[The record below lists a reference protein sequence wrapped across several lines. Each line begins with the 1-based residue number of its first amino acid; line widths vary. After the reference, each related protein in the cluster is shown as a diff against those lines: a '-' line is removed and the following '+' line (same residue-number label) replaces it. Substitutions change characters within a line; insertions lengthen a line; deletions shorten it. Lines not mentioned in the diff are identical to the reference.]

1 MSALPSEDWE
11 PVLEALLERPSG
23 LFTDIDGTISP
34 VAPTPDEARVDPE
47 AVEALA
53 ALAPLLDVVAAIT
66 GRGARYA
73 YDMVD
78 VPELVY
84 VGNHGL
90 EEMADGEL
98 QLVPE
103 AAPYE
108 GQIAPVFARARE
120 AVSAPGVLWEDK
132 GVTGSVHYRQ
142 APDPVRA
149 QAEIVRALQPLVEGT
164 GFALHEGR
172 MIVEVRPATGLDK
185 GSAARRLIRRYA
197 LRGCVFLGDDVT
209 DTDAFRVL
217 REMRD
222 ADGLRA
228 VCVGVLSA
236 ETPAA
241 VRELADVTVNGVPGV
256 VELLRWLG
264 RNL

>member
-1 MSALPSEDWE
+1 MSVLPSEHWE
-11 PVLEALLERPSG
+11 TVLEALLERPSG

-47 AVEALA
+47 AADALA
-53 ALAPLLDVVAAIT
+53 ALAPRLDVVAAIT
-66 GRGARYA
+66 GRATRYA
-73 YDMVD
+73 CDMVG

-84 VGNHGL
+84 TGNHGL
-90 EEMADGEL
+90 EEMVDGDL
-98 QLVPE
+98 RLVPE
-103 AAPYE
+103 AEPYA
-108 GQIAPVFARARE
+108 GMIAGLFARGRE

-132 GVTGSVHYRQ
+132 GVTGAVHYRQ

-149 QAEIVRALQPLVEGT
+149 HAEIVRALRPLVEGT
-164 GFALHEGR
+164 GFALHQGR
-172 MIVEVRPATGLDK
+172 MIVEVRPTTGLDK
-185 GSAARRLIRRYA
+185 GSAARRLIHRYA

-209 DTDAFRVL
+209 DTDAFRAL
-217 REMRD
+217 REMRE

-241 VRELADVTVNGVPGV
+241 VLELADVTVEGVPGV